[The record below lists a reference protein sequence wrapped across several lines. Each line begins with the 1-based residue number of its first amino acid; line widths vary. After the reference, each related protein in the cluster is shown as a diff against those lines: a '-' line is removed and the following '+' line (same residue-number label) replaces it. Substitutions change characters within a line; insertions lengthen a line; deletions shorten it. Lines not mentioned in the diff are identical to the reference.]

1 MEFEEAIGSGNAVNE
16 LILASLFDNLIDN
29 PGVNYLSYIRL
40 IADKLD
46 ENILEEAIKNN
57 ILDNKLVA
65 LTVTKPVAGLL
76 EKNQMGIASN
86 LFDKES
92 QMTEEE
98 IQALVNKTAE
108 FNLWSSQSTSEEVLK
123 TLRAVDLKDI
133 SIEMKDR
140 KMDEATVDGVE
151 LWSTTADVDD
161 ISVIQMNF
169 DMSHL
174 TKEEL
179 MYLNFYNDMLRLGMN
194 TKNRTDM
201 EVLNDTTYLLNGMT
215 TYYGAVA
222 DDIEDKS
229 AHPIF
234 SLRYYG
240 FEDEYD
246 QSFDLVYDI
255 LMQSDVENISTYGRR
270 AVANIKANY
279 EMQFAEPFSL
289 MQYRGLAYTSAKYRL
304 INYLYGLDYYS
315 FVLSLEKDIANNP
328 VEVYRTL
335 ALVRAKAFIYN
346 KENLKILFAGDAD
359 ALDKFKVALPS
370 FTSNFREAGFPEENY
385 TLPIPAKREA
395 LLINSP
401 AQYVFANASLSN
413 NEVPNSSKGEVIT
426 TVLNNLMLVPEIR
439 LKGGAYGVGA
449 SFMDDS
455 YVVYTY
461 RDSNFVNS
469 LNVIGAT
476 DEFLVAVAPYLTDE
490 SLESYILS
498 LFGSVNQSAGE
509 INDAI
514 NDLESKYHGI
524 TTQDKIDILEE
535 MRSTS
540 AADILTYAD
549 YLAKLNDDLNYV
561 VVASPSNIE
570 EYKDLFDSII
580 VLK

>member
-1 MEFEEAIGSGNAVNE
+1 M
-16 LILASLFDNLIDN
+16 
-29 PGVNYLSYIRL
+29 
-40 IADKLD
+40 
-46 ENILEEAIKNN
+46 
-57 ILDNKLVA
+57 
-65 LTVTKPVAGLL
+65 
-76 EKNQMGIASN
+76 
-86 LFDKES
+86 
-92 QMTEEE
+92 
-98 IQALVNKTAE
+98 
-108 FNLWSSQSTSEEVLK
+108 
-123 TLRAVDLKDI
+123 
-133 SIEMKDR
+133 
-140 KMDEATVDGVE
+140 
-151 LWSTTADVDD
+151 
-161 ISVIQMNF
+161 
-169 DMSHL
+169 
-174 TKEEL
+174 
-179 MYLNFYNDMLRLGMN
+179 
-194 TKNRTDM
+194 
-201 EVLNDTTYLLNGMT
+201 
-215 TYYGAVA
+215 
-222 DDIEDKS
+222 
-229 AHPIF
+229 
-234 SLRYYG
+234 
-240 FEDEYD
+240 
-246 QSFDLVYDI
+246 
-255 LMQSDVENISTYGRR
+255 
-270 AVANIKANY
+270 
-279 EMQFAEPFSL
+279 
-289 MQYRGLAYTSAKYRL
+289 
-304 INYLYGLDYYS
+304 
-315 FVLSLEKDIANNP
+315 
-328 VEVYRTL
+328 
-335 ALVRAKAFIYN
+335 
-346 KENLKILFAGDAD
+346 
-359 ALDKFKVALPS
+359 
-370 FTSNFREAGFPEENY
+370 
-385 TLPIPAKREA
+385 
-395 LLINSP
+395 
-401 AQYVFANASLSN
+401 SN